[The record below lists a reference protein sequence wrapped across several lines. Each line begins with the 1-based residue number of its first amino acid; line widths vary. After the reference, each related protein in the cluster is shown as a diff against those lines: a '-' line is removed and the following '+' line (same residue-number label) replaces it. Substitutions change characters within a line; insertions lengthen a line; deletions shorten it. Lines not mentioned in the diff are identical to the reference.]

1 VIGKEA
7 EEISLSKKNINPSLC
22 ATHQTLTRNL
32 KIVPVAT
39 PHKNRKIIRLSS
51 IEKLFGPQFIVL

>member
-7 EEISLSKKNINPSLC
+7 EEISLEEEEYQPLPLCNP
-22 ATHQTLTRNL
+22 

-51 IEKLFGPQFIVL
+51 IEKFFGPQCIVL